1 MAFDLREIDYVLEKV
16 RSELGTLLH
25 IEKHCTSIGG
35 FVVAT
40 ESLSAIKE
48 VPDNQLALHP
58 ADLKGMHHF
67 KTRERAEEIAR
78 FWNDNLAKKG
88 LEYEHLRVTV
98 MTKKEHLLALIPHHR
113 PLIETFEKVRQALIE
128 KESSEAE
135 SY

>member
-1 MAFDLREIDYVLEKV
+1 MTFDLKEIDDVLEKV

-25 IEKHCTSIGG
+25 TEKHRTPIGG

-40 ESLSAIKE
+40 GSLSAIKE
-48 VPDNQLALHP
+48 VPENQLALHP
-58 ADLKGMHHF
+58 PDLKGMHNV

-113 PLIETFEKVRQALIE
+113 ALIETFERVRQALIE
-128 KESSEAE
+128 KKFS
-135 SY
+135 